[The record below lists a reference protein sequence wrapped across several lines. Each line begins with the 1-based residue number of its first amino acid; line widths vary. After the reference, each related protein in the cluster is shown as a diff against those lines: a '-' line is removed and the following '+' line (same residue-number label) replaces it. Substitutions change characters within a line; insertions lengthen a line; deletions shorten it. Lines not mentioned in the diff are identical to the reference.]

1 MVVVKGRQQQLWV
14 ISALITKRV
23 TNSLQLMCNPS
34 LEYLIWLVG
43 LDMDLLLSLR
53 RLIARVFS
61 PST

>member
-1 MVVVKGRQQQLWV
+1 MAVVKGRQQQLWV
-14 ISALITKRV
+14 ISALITERV

-43 LDMDLLLSLR
+43 LDMDLIFSLR